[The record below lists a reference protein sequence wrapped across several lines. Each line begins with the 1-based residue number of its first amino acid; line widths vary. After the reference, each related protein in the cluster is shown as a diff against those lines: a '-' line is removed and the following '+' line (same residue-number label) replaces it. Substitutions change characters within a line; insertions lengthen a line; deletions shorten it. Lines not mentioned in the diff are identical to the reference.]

1 MRYYLVP
8 MTIFWVLSVCLLL
21 AMGYQGSFL
30 FLNSHYYL
38 PLDYPMLFLTHVG
51 DDITIA
57 CIFILVLIKQKPETV
72 ILMVVSLIAVGLL
85 SLLFKEVLFSNW
97 DRPPKIFNG
106 KNLIHTVGTYRL
118 YIHSFPSGHSI
129 SVAAICT
136 VIASVSYR
144 SKVLM
149 LLLAILTLLICYT
162 RVYTG
167 VHFLGDIMVGSMVGV
182 VVSLYST
189 FLFSN
194 KIKYWFY
201 ELSIFNQKII
211 KWFLV
216 CLAMISL
223 LFALISQP
231 GFINQSITQ
240 LTQNLTTH

>member
-1 MRYYLVP
+1 MQVNFSSLISSMRYYLVP
-8 MTIFWVLSVCLLL
+8 MTVFWVLSVFLLL
-21 AMGYQGSFL
+21 LMGYQESFL
-30 FLNSHYYL
+30 LLNSHYYQ

-57 CIFILVLIKQKPETV
+57 CIFILVFVKRKPETV
-72 ILMVVSLIAVGLL
+72 ILMVISLALVGVL

-97 DRPPKIFNG
+97 DRPPKIFDG

-149 LLLAILTLLICYT
+149 LLLSFLTLLICYT

-182 VVSLYST
+182 IVSLCCI
-189 FLFSN
+189 FLFSD
-194 KIKYWFY
+194 KIKYWYY
-201 ELSIFNQKII
+201 ELSIIKQKSI
-211 KWFLV
+211 KGGLI
-216 CLAMISL
+216 CLAMIAL
-223 LFALISQP
+223 LFALISQA
-231 GFINQSITQ
+231 GFIN
-240 LTQNLTTH
+240 